1 MNEKRAGSAALILRL
16 LRDEG
21 PRAVRDRVIDRWEE
35 RNRLR
40 RLETLAERDGRLSID
55 FEPPPVLNVSPTP
68 PSPKR
73 GGAQIQMLDR
83 LAEERKVR
91 TVALAYPRDGRWW
104 MEVGTESGS
113 GIIALGAARNLDDLI
128 ARAAS
133 LVGSKIIHI
142 ESLSGLPLT
151 LVPDLED
158 RGLQTVLS
166 VHDFTLFCRKPHL
179 IERTTGEFCDYSRDM
194 ARCASC
200 LSDVDPEQRQNQT
213 DYRRD
218 GAAAFERATAVI
230 YPSGFLRRQHE
241 ALFSWRREAQIEA
254 VISPATSRPVPPA
267 ERPDGRP
274 HIAFVGGAHLHK
286 GGALIAPT
294 MERILKHNPRAVGF
308 VYGSG
313 DGRLARQLRR
323 MKGIRVRGYYVQG
336 RLPSLLL
343 RDRIAVAVLPSI
355 WPEAYALVVDE
366 CLSVGVPVVAF
377 DHGAVADR
385 LRKWNVSDLIPL
397 RIGAD
402 DLANS
407 IIGSLSRNL
416 EVPKEVISSLPQPKS
431 TAQQHMV
438 IYQIVRSGIE

>member
-1 MNEKRAGSAALILRL
+1 
-16 LRDEG
+16 
-21 PRAVRDRVIDRWEE
+21 
-35 RNRLR
+35 
-40 RLETLAERDGRLSID
+40 
-55 FEPPPVLNVSPTP
+55 
-68 PSPKR
+68 
-73 GGAQIQMLDR
+73 
-83 LAEERKVR
+83 
-91 TVALAYPRDGRWW
+91 
-104 MEVGTESGS
+104 
-113 GIIALGAARNLDDLI
+113 
-128 ARAAS
+128 
-133 LVGSKIIHI
+133 
-142 ESLSGLPLT
+142 
-151 LVPDLED
+151 
-158 RGLQTVLS
+158 
-166 VHDFTLFCRKPHL
+166 
-179 IERTTGEFCDYSRDM
+179 
-194 ARCASC
+194 
-200 LSDVDPEQRQNQT
+200 
-213 DYRRD
+213 
-218 GAAAFERATAVI
+218 
-230 YPSGFLRRQHE
+230 
-241 ALFSWRREAQIEA
+241 
-254 VISPATSRPVPPA
+254 
-267 ERPDGRP
+267 
-274 HIAFVGGAHLHK
+274 
-286 GGALIAPT
+286 